1 MNNFG
6 DFGKV
11 MQIMNA
17 WNTFQQNHPKFP
29 MFLRAVG
36 SRGIKEDTILE
47 MAVTF
52 PDGEKMETNLKITA
66 SDLELFNQ
74 FKNMQP

>member
-11 MQIMNA
+11 MQLMNA

-29 MFLRAVG
+29 MFLKAVS
-36 SRGIKEDTILE
+36 SRGIKEDTIIE
-47 MAVTF
+47 MAVTM
-52 PDGEKMETNLKITA
+52 PDGEKLETNLKITA
-66 SDLELFNQ
+66 SDLALFEQ
-74 FKNMQP
+74 FRNLQP